1 MGYPTGNLA
10 HKHSS
15 ITSHMD
21 RIEPNS
27 NPSPVHRNSLQQGRD
42 AKRAEPHTP
51 PKEQTPKTSAY
62 SEIFDD
68 RELERLQNNLQ
79 SVSDLASKALERLKK

>member
-1 MGYPTGNLA
+1 
-10 HKHSS
+10 
-15 ITSHMD
+15 MD

-27 NPSPVHRNSLQQGRD
+27 NPSPVQRNSPQQSRD
-42 AKRAEPHTP
+42 AKRAEPNSA
-51 PKEQTPKTSAY
+51 PKEQTQKASAY

>member
-1 MGYPTGNLA
+1 
-10 HKHSS
+10 
-15 ITSHMD
+15 MD

-27 NPSPVHRNSLQQGRD
+27 NPSQVHRNPFQQKRE
-42 AKRAEPHTP
+42 AKRAESNPSP
-51 PKEQTPKTSAY
+51 EVESQKTSAY
-62 SEIFDD
+62 SDIFDD

>member
-1 MGYPTGNLA
+1 
-10 HKHSS
+10 
-15 ITSHMD
+15 MD
-21 RIEPNS
+21 SIEPNS
-27 NPSPVHRNSLQQGRD
+27 NLSQTHRNSLQQSRET
-42 AKRAEPHTP
+42 KRVESNPS
-51 PKEQTPKTSAY
+51 PKEDSKKTSAY